1 MAQNKV
7 LRMTTNK
14 PSSSDTIASSNAEAP
29 GPADP
34 VPVEGTWSLTI
45 KSPTGP
51 VVTTLSIVRSG
62 DGLSGSQSGEGVTSP
77 ISDLKFDGRNIS
89 WINYV
94 TKPMKMKLECTGVIE
109 GKNISGKAKA
119 GFMGT
124 YPFFGSKQ

>member
-1 MAQNKV
+1 MR
-7 LRMTTNK
+7 LRLRVRT
-14 PSSSDTIASSNAEAP
+14 PLSGRHVESHDQESDRARGNDA
-29 GPADP
+29 
-34 VPVEGTWSLTI
+34 
-45 KSPTGP
+45 
-51 VVTTLSIVRSG
+51 SIVRSG
-62 DGLSGSQSGEGVTSP
+62 DSLSGSQSGEGVTSP
-77 ISDLKFDGRNIS
+77 ISDVKFDGRNIS

>member
-1 MAQNKV
+1 
-7 LRMTTNK
+7 MTTNK
-14 PSSSDTIASSNAEAP
+14 PSSSDTVASSS
-29 GPADP
+29 ADP
-34 VPVEGTWSLTI
+34 ASVEGTWNLTI

-51 VVTTLSIVRSG
+51 VATTLTIVRSG
-62 DGLSGSQSGEGVTSP
+62 DGLSGNQSGEGVTSP

-89 WINYV
+89 WINHV